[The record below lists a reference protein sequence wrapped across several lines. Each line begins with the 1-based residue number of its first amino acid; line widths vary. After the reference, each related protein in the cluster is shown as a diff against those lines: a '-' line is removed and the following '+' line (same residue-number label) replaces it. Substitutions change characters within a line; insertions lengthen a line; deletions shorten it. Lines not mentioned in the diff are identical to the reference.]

1 MFLSV
6 FIWPQSCIFNSVFTG
21 KVFGTRYL
29 FLHDTINTVFSY
41 INTFLLFIQG
51 QLSNYHYCKSF
62 HNKFRVCFK
71 YYRHQ
76 PFRSILQD
84 RVSGVFL
91 TNIKRSEGLI
101 CEHKK
106 KSYLFETPVTETS
119 IYSCLNETLTLEW
132 WCLRT
137 LSLFVLRFYGPVNPM
152 GSCRA
157 RSIYLATPLL
167 GRLSPLSG

>member
-1 MFLSV
+1 M
-6 FIWPQSCIFNSVFTG
+6 
-21 KVFGTRYL
+21 FGTRYL

-51 QLSNYHYCKSF
+51 QLSNYHYSKSF

-71 YYRHQ
+71 YYRHH

-106 KSYLFETPVTETS
+106 IIFIWNACNWNVYIFMFERNP
-119 IYSCLNETLTLEW
+119 YSWMMMLANSEFVCVE
-132 WCLRT
+132 
-137 LSLFVLRFYGPVNPM
+137 VLRPSQPNGVMSSAVSLPSHTFTGQ
-152 GSCRA
+152 A
-157 RSIYLATPLL
+157 
-167 GRLSPLSG
+167 